1 MKKMS
6 SFLAVLLAA
15 VLMVTSVPS
24 QAAAGEENLAEAEE
38 TVQLS
43 GMDSEEAAESV
54 ESAGEPGEEPDQK
67 ETGSDSGTAPE
78 NYVPQKSEEKISPAA
93 RKARAGETEETK
105 KVLLIQD
112 TEPWDSDANEVV
124 LNTLGYDYDLVG
136 TQNCRPF
143 QYML

>member
-6 SFLAVLLAA
+6 SFLAVLLAS
-15 VLMVTSVPS
+15 VLMITSVPS

-43 GMDSEEAAESV
+43 GTDSEEAAESV
-54 ESAGEPGEEPDQK
+54 ESAREPEEEPDQK

-93 RKARAGETEETK
+93 RKARAGENEETK

-136 TQNCRPF
+136 TQDCIWGV
-143 QYML
+143 

>member
-43 GMDSEEAAESV
+43 GTDSEEAAESV
-54 ESAGEPGEEPDQK
+54 ESAREPGE
-67 ETGSDSGTAPE
+67 
-78 NYVPQKSEEKISPAA
+78 
-93 RKARAGETEETK
+93 
-105 KVLLIQD
+105 
-112 TEPWDSDANEVV
+112 
-124 LNTLGYDYDLVG
+124 
-136 TQNCRPF
+136 
-143 QYML
+143 